1 MSTASETASCAIC
14 GGSLIDRAGACPA
27 CQGSPDWQELV
38 RAVDFCLRRFEDWH
52 RQGFIR
58 VDEYQGISRDLADR
72 RAQFVQSARDS
83 KDVPTGAGWTRA
95 DRCWS
100 CDTTSWASAGEGCCN
115 GCGAPLQGQ
124 AVQALRALNYLGQS
138 IKDFQ
143 QAGKLPLAVAHSL
156 FNETRERVA
165 AVRGRLEKE
174 RVLWVEAV
182 PPHEAQA
189 GRHAPQAAASP
200 RRNLLELLLDPHT
213 IHWLLA
219 SGGALLVIGLV
230 VWLWA
235 QGVFENP
242 GVGAGL
248 LGTANATM
256 LVGGW
261 SLIRLTRFQTA
272 GRALTLLACLIMPL
286 NLWFYD
292 ANHLITIK
300 EGGHLWVAALVCV
313 GLYAASARLLRDPLF
328 VYVLVGGIAMTGLLF
343 LADRAVDRFWEIASP
358 ATLLVVLALISIH
371 LERAFPEGE
380 GPFSRQRFGLAFFW
394 SGQALLGAGLLL
406 LLGTQIIGGWLY
418 EPIFRF
424 AYEAFGARQP
434 AIITETGGRILALI
448 LVLAG
453 TYAYFYS
460 DLVVRK
466 IGVYIY
472 LAVFTVLW
480 AEVLAVDLIAVKVT
494 SELIIIVLALTAL
507 LANLAQAW
515 VNRQAEAATWE
526 TGALLRTTL
535 SRSGQPL
542 GLFLS
547 TVPVVLGVWL
557 FGLSLVK
564 VHALGWTFVLAML
577 TTAISCRVGAFL
589 YRRALPGVSATY
601 FFGTAAATLVGAA
614 GLLSVLGLTTWQQQA
629 PLLMIIPILY
639 IAAARLY
646 RGHSPEQ
653 PLGWVA
659 HAATIAMLVSSMVA
673 TFEGF
678 LLTRGQP
685 LNLALAA
692 FFAEAAIFYGLAATF
707 RRQAIHIYLCTG
719 MACGAVWQLLTWM
732 NFSDIWY
739 TLTFAIVGLLLLV
752 AYRFAVLESFRL
764 GGLAET
770 AFRCA
775 NGLLSLGFVA
785 GALLTLS
792 HLAAGQRDMRW
803 SLVAMLTALT
813 IISLLAVLL
822 VLDQAWRRWYV
833 VTSVTE
839 SVLVVLVLAVFG
851 TLTIWQKLEITS
863 VVVGL
868 GLLVIGHI
876 GWYREKDR
884 QSDLVTLSLLFGSL
898 LASLP
903 LAIALLWYRTRP
915 HFSTPDELGLLA
927 IGLVLLATG
936 FACHIKS
943 TTITGGSMLALY
955 ILTLVLYIN
964 MIERVQTAAIW
975 MAIGGGTI
983 FGIGLFLSLYRDRL
997 LALPDRIKRREGV
1010 FRVLSWR

>member
-1 MSTASETASCAIC
+1 MATASETHACAIC
-14 GGSLIDRAGACPA
+14 GSSLTEQGKECPA
-27 CQGSPDWQELV
+27 CHVSLGWQALV
-38 RAVDFCLRRFEDWH
+38 RAVDFATRRFEDWH
-52 RQGFIR
+52 QEGKIR
-58 VDEYQGISRDLADR
+58 ADEYQAISRELADR
-72 RAQFVQSARDS
+72 RAQYVQAARDG
-83 KDVPTGAGWTRA
+83 KDVPASPGWTPA

-100 CDTTSWASAGEGCCN
+100 CATTSWSSAGEGCCN
-115 GCGAPLQGQ
+115 SCGAPLQGQ
-124 AVQALRALNYLGQS
+124 AVQALRALIYLGQF
-138 IKDFQ
+138 IKEFQ
-143 QAGKLPLAVAHSL
+143 QAGKIPLAVAHAL

-165 AVRGRLEKE
+165 AVKARLEKG
-174 RVLWVEAV
+174 RVLWVEPVAADETQ
-182 PPHEAQA
+182 PGRQPRPAEAE
-189 GRHAPQAAASP
+189 P

-219 SGGALLVIGLV
+219 SGGALLFIGLV

-242 GVGAGL
+242 GVVAVLLGLGNATILLGGWGLIRFTRFRTAGL
-248 LGTANATM
+248 
-256 LVGGW
+256 
-261 SLIRLTRFQTA
+261 
-272 GRALTLLACLIMPL
+272 ALTLLACLVMPL

-292 ANHLITIK
+292 ANHLITIS

-313 GLYAASARLLRDPLF
+313 AIYAASARLLRDPLF

-343 LADRAVDRFWEIASP
+343 LADRSIGRFWEITSP
-358 ATLLVVLALISIH
+358 VTLLVVLAMISIH
-371 LERAFPEGE
+371 VERAFPEGE

-406 LLGTQIIGGWLY
+406 LLVTQIVGGWLY
-418 EPIFRF
+418 EPIFRHV
-424 AYEAFGARQP
+424 YDGFGARQP
-434 AIITETGGRILALI
+434 AIVTETGGRIIALI

-466 IGVYIY
+466 IGIYIY

-494 SELIIIVLALTAL
+494 AELVIIVLALTAL
-507 LANLAQAW
+507 GANLAQAL
-515 VNRQAEAATWE
+515 VTRQTEAATWE
-526 TGALLRTTL
+526 TGELLRTTL

-557 FGLSLVK
+557 FGLSLVE
-564 VHALGWTFVLAML
+564 VHPLGWIFVVAML

-614 GLLSVLGLTTWQQQA
+614 GLLSVLGMTTWRLQA
-629 PLLMIIPILY
+629 PLLMLIPILY
-639 IAAARLY
+639 IVAARLY

-653 PLGWVA
+653 PLTWVA
-659 HAATIAMLVSSMVA
+659 QAATIAMLVSSLVA

-685 LNLALAA
+685 LNLALAI
-692 FFAEAAIFYGLAATF
+692 FFAEAALFYGLAASF
-707 RRQAIHIYLCTG
+707 RRQAIQIYLCTG
-719 MACGAVWQLLTWM
+719 MACGAVWQFLTWL
-732 NFSDIWY
+732 NIGDIYY

-764 GGLAET
+764 GALAET

-803 SLVAMLTALT
+803 SLIAMLAALT
-813 IISLLAVLL
+813 IISVLAVML
-822 VLDQAWRRWYV
+822 VQDQAWRRWYV
-833 VTSVTE
+833 LTSIME

-868 GLLVIGHI
+868 GLLVVGHV

-903 LAIALLWYRTRP
+903 LAIGLLWYRTRP

-927 IGLVLLATG
+927 IGLLLLVSG
-936 FACHIKS
+936 FAFHIKF
-943 TTITGGSMLALY
+943 TTITGGSMLGLY
-955 ILTLVLYIN
+955 VVTLVLYVN

-1010 FRVLSWR
+1010 FRVLGWR